1 MLVLPLGSLSA
12 EPARVVRHRRA
23 ARLLRLEVPGLVARP
38 ELARQLECELPRRH
52 EGVEELRADPRSGRV
67 LVRYAPDGRFLSA
80 LRSVERSGAAG
91 RAGRQARHRPA
102 FEPTPWHALR
112 VDDVFARLGGARK
125 GLEAAEAARRQRR
138 FGPNYVADGVSRSR
152 LEALLDQVRNFPTLL
167 LVGSSG
173 ISTLTRDFLDAGAI
187 LGTVGLDALMG
198 YRIERRNERLIA
210 SWRRLEVGSARVLR
224 DGRIQAIDAAD
235 LVPGDVILCRAGET
249 VPADARVIDAHR
261 LACDEAFLT
270 GESEPR
276 GKRVAVVA
284 EDAPLAER
292 DSLLFS
298 GARVVSGRGRAVV
311 TETGPDTEA
320 ARIRRLV
327 EAEQPPETPF
337 EKRLDALGRS
347 VSLAGALSGGAALA
361 AGLLRG
367 RSPAASLRTAVALAV
382 AAIPEGLP
390 LVATTGLVQSMR
402 RMREEGMAVR
412 RLVSAETLGG
422 VTVVCADKTGT
433 LTLNQMRLEA
443 VDLGGGP
450 LEAAELV
457 AQPEK
462 VLEDPVTLA
471 LAAAVLSSD
480 VDVEKAG
487 DGRFI
492 AGSST
497 ESALVEAAYRA
508 GLHRGELRKAFPRRS
523 LRERDGGVHFV
534 VSLHESPDGGS
545 LAFVKG
551 APEQV
556 VEMCGRDLS
565 GPLDAAGRRG
575 LLARNDALAAQGLRV
590 LALAWR
596 RLEDDREAAAPVSD
610 CTLIGLLGL
619 RDPLRPDAAQT
630 VAAAKRAGIRTLVL
644 TGDQRRTAEAAA
656 RAIGLAG
663 AVTDGATLARLLDED
678 PEAAR
683 ARLRQV
689 AAVARVDPSQKAAI
703 VRGLR
708 AMGEVVAMAGDG
720 VNDAPALRAADVGIA
735 IGAGATDVSRQSADI
750 VLAREELAVVLA
762 AVGEGRILQDNLRR
776 AVRYLLATNL
786 SEAVL
791 AIGATAVGAAD
802 PFTPMRLLWLNLI
815 SDSVPAMALAL
826 EPGRGDEL
834 TRPPAP
840 PDAPL
845 ISDRARSRL
854 LRDGLAMAGLGAL
867 GLALG
872 GPATSFAT
880 VTGAQIGYAV
890 TCRSAETRPDPQFL
904 GLVGGTAALHLVASA
919 LPPFRSAMALPPAL
933 SLLEAGGF
941 FGGFAASLAL
951 RGASSEARIVRCG
964 SDAARRE
971 DPS

>member
-38 ELARQLECELPRRH
+38 DLAHRLERELPRRH
-52 EGVEELRADPRSGRV
+52 PGVEELHADPRSGRV
-67 LVRYAPDGRFLSA
+67 RVRYARDGRFLSE
-80 LRSVERSGAAG
+80 LRRLEEPAAEPAQR
-91 RAGRQARHRPA
+91 RARRRAPR
-102 FEPTPWHALR
+102 EPVAWHALA
-112 VDDVFARLGGARK
+112 VDEVLLRLGTARP
-125 GLEAAEAARRQRR
+125 GLDAGEAIRRQRR
-138 FGPNYVADGVSRSR
+138 FGPNLVEDGSHRSR
-152 LEALLDQVRNFPTLL
+152 LDTLLDQVRNFPTVLL
-167 LVGSSG
+167 LGSSG

-198 YRIERRNERLIA
+198 YRIERRNEKLIA

-224 DGRIQAIDAAD
+224 DGRMQRIEAAD
-235 LVPGDVILCRAGET
+235 LVPGDVIICRAGET

-261 LACDEAFLT
+261 LACDESFLT

-276 GKRVAVVA
+276 GKSVAAVA
-284 EDAPLAER
+284 EGAPLAER
-292 DSLLFS
+292 DSVLFS

-311 TETGPDTEA
+311 TDTGHDTEA

-327 EAEQPPETPF
+327 EAEEPPETPL
-337 EKRLDALGRS
+337 EKHLDDLGRTVS
-347 VSLAGALSGGAALA
+347 VAGAISGGAALA
-361 AGLLRG
+361 AGVLRG
-367 RSPAASLRTAVALAV
+367 RSPAESLRTAVALAV

-433 LTLNQMRLEA
+433 LTLNRMRLEA
-443 VDLGGGP
+443 VDVGGGA
-450 LEAAELV
+450 LGAEELA

-462 VLEDPVTLA
+462 LFEDPVTLA

-497 ESALVEAAYRA
+497 ESAIVEAAYRA
-508 GLHRGELRKAFPRRS
+508 GLHRGELRKAYPRRS
-523 LRERDGGVHFV
+523 LRERDGGVHYV
-534 VSLHESPDGGS
+534 VSLHDSPGGEA

-556 VEMCGRDLS
+556 VEMCSRDLS
-565 GPLDAAGRRG
+565 GRLGAAGRRR
-575 LLARNDALAAQGLRV
+575 LLERNEALAARGLRV

-596 RLEDDREAAAPVSD
+596 PLDREGDAPSGD
-610 CTLIGLLGL
+610 YTLIGLIGL

-630 VAAAKRAGIRTLVL
+630 VAAARHAGIRTLVL
-644 TGDQRRTAEAAA
+644 TGDQRRTAEATA
-656 RAIGLAG
+656 RAIGLSG
-663 AVTDGATLARLLDED
+663 EVTDGATLARLLDED
-678 PEAAR
+678 SEAAGALLRR
-683 ARLRQV
+683 A
-689 AAVARVDPSQKAAI
+689 AAVARVDPAQKAAI

-750 VLAREELAVVLA
+750 VLAGEELAAVLA

-791 AIGATAVGAAD
+791 AVGATALGARD

-834 TRPPAP
+834 ARPPAP

-845 ISDRARSRL
+845 LSADARSRL
-854 LRDGLAMAGLGAL
+854 LRDGVAMAGLGAL

-880 VTGAQIGYAV
+880 VTGAQIGYAF
-890 TCRSAETRPDPQFL
+890 TCRSGETRPDPQFL
-904 GLVGGTAALHLVASA
+904 GLVGGTAALHLVASV

-933 SLLEAGGF
+933 SLLESGGF

-951 RGASSEARIVRCG
+951 RGVAREARIVRCG
-964 SDAARRE
+964 SDAANGE